1 MKYYCTNCGSEIKID
16 TKKILTYDSGN
27 CPICGADAYGS
38 DGLGEYMLLPAH
50 ETVKAW
56 EKRKGRKYP
65 DTAPVYF
72 THKERNA
79 EWLAE
84 RYLFVKDRDWLHV
97 LVATEAGAPPDGWRP
112 EEGHK

>member
-1 MKYYCTNCGSEIKID
+1 
-16 TKKILTYDSGN
+16 
-27 CPICGADAYGS
+27 
-38 DGLGEYMLLPAH
+38 MLLPAH